1 VATHTNTTG
10 QERKG
15 GKEKNKKTYKTI
27 RNTKKEKKKKRKKDT
42 AKGRRGALSWEA
54 RVSSKAPWGT
64 QLVGR

>member
-1 VATHTNTTG
+1 MWPLTQT
-10 QERKG
+10 QQDRKEREG
-15 GKEKNKKTYKTI
+15 RKKTRKPTKQKETPK
-27 RNTKKEKKKKRKKDT
+27 RKKKESKKDT